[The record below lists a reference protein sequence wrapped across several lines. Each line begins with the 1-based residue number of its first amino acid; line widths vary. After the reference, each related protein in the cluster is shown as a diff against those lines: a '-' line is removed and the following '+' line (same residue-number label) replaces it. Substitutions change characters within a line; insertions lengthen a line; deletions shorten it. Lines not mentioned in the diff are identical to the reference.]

1 MNLVDSCGWL
11 EYFAGGPNADF
22 FAAPLEDLS
31 ALLVP
36 FICILE
42 VAKRIMAQR
51 GEGPALQAAA
61 AMQQGQ
67 VAALDESLALE
78 AARLGLEHRLP
89 LADSV
94 ILATAR
100 AHKAIIW
107 TQDKDFEGMEGVR
120 YIKRPAKD

>member
-11 EYFAGGPNADF
+11 EFFADGPNADF
-22 FAAPLEDLS
+22 FAPALEDLS
-31 ALLVP
+31 SLLVP
-36 FICILE
+36 SICLLE
-42 VAKRIMAQR
+42 VSKRILAQR

-61 AMQQGQ
+61 AMQQGK
-67 VAALDESLALE
+67 VVTLDETLALE

-100 AHKAIIW
+100 EHRAIIW
-107 TQDKDFEGMEGVR
+107 TQDRDFEGLDGVK
-120 YIKRPAKD
+120 YVEKK